1 MPKRSQDS
9 KEDLYNI
16 PPMVPDPDHVDSHR
30 SGRRARG
37 QEIVPP
43 VGGGGRIGGGGGVG
57 RGNVGGIGGIGELSG
72 GVQFLLAVLT
82 VIALGGSAAAYYFYD
97 QYQTDLRQTQLRLND
112 LERTLALTG
121 EDAAEEAAEIMSKVE
136 VTIEQYDLLWANWR
150 NNNQTIDDI
159 RSEIARN
166 ELANQQNHQAIQQA
180 ITAMGGELGTLQGLQ
195 ADMANMQQNVGGG
208 SGGDQNLV
216 ERVETLEQV
225 VDTYRRQTNDSLFRL
240 QEHLEELQR
249 LVLTD

>member
-43 VGGGGRIGGGGGVG
+43 PPGGRIGGGGGRGVG
-57 RGNVGGIGGIGELSG
+57 AGSIGELSG
-72 GVQFLLAVLT
+72 GLQFLLAVLT
-82 VIALGGSAAAYYFYD
+82 IIALGGSAAAYYFYD

-121 EDAAEEAAEIMSKVE
+121 EGAAEEAAQIMEKVE
-136 VTIEQYDLLWANWR
+136 ETIEQYDLLWANWR

-159 RSEIARN
+159 RGEIARN

-180 ITAMGGELGTLQGLQ
+180 ITDMGGELGTLQGLQ
-195 ADMANMQQNVGGG
+195 ADMATMQQNVSSGE
-208 SGGDQNLV
+208 GGDQNLV

-249 LVLTD
+249 LVLAD